1 MRGPNGCGAHMESF
15 LVHQP
20 GRKTFQYMRARINNA
35 TYVQSPD
42 HSCTS
47 LKRSQQNPSSRAA
60 LRLVKLKVKWKPVC
74 HTGWPVV
81 GTGVTQIKYN
91 KEKHLTTSG
100 EFYQLTT
107 QTLPRIPALRLSS
120 YPSTSKGKIAQTLR
134 PRVAVN
140 YQRLVLLEVYGLPEH
155 NNTTTQQT
163 KTINILAHIEHPPG
177 FVIKRRI
184 SQLQM
189 DILIDCEV
197 MVFRVALGESFWGN
211 HEGNIIELC
220 LR

>member
-1 MRGPNGCGAHMESF
+1 MHFAEKIATKSKFTRGFKIGKTEGEVETCMSYWVARCGH
-15 LVHQP
+15 
-20 GRKTFQYMRARINNA
+20 RRDTN
-35 TYVQSPD
+35 
-42 HSCTS
+42 
-47 LKRSQQNPSSRAA
+47 
-60 LRLVKLKVKWKPVC
+60 
-74 HTGWPVV
+74 
-81 GTGVTQIKYN
+81 KYN

-100 EFYQLTT
+100 KFYQLTT

-120 YPSTSKGKIAQTLR
+120 YPSTSKAKIAQTLR

-155 NNTTTQQT
+155 NNTTNQ
-163 KTINILAHIEHPPG
+163 TINILAHIEHPPG

>member
-1 MRGPNGCGAHMESF
+1 MRGPNGCGAQRNMESF

-35 TYVQSPD
+35 TYVQRPD

-60 LRLVKLKVKWKPVC
+60 LRLVKLKVKRKPVC

-100 EFYQLTT
+100 KFYQLTT
-107 QTLPRIPALRLSS
+107 QTLPRIPALRQLLKHCVPGWLS
-120 YPSTSKGKIAQTLR
+120 TIKDLCCLKCTACL
-134 PRVAVN
+134 
-140 YQRLVLLEVYGLPEH
+140 
-155 NNTTTQQT
+155 NTTTQQT
-163 KTINILAHIEHPPG
+163 KP
-177 FVIKRRI
+177 
-184 SQLQM
+184 
-189 DILIDCEV
+189 
-197 MVFRVALGESFWGN
+197 
-211 HEGNIIELC
+211 
-220 LR
+220 